1 MDAIVKL
8 LLRVLVDWIYA
19 HPESAFSKFMLKPR
33 GPRSDVVRMN
43 RIERLAS
50 ALGFLLW
57 GAVFVGLWMLVA
69 YLTFEMHTLPHE
81 SVLVGATLFGL
92 AILAGCG
99 LLGGLYLLLR
109 CMF

>member
-8 LLRVLVDWIYA
+8 LLKVVVDWIHA
-19 HPESAFSKFMLKPR
+19 HPDSAFSRFMLKPR

-43 RIERLAS
+43 RAERLAS

-57 GAVFVGLWMLVA
+57 GALLAGLWLLVV
-69 YLTFEMHTLPHE
+69 YVTFELG
-81 SVLVGATLFGL
+81 VLRNDNPLIGAVIFGL

-99 LLGGLYLLLR
+99 LLSGLYLLLR
-109 CMF
+109 VFF